1 MEWASQEL
9 AKHSG
14 LSPPLSNPPPPH
26 PRPIGKDR
34 RIKGDR
40 REEPSETTKHL
51 TIPTTFYLQMFLTS
65 SDAWP
70 WEFKFSQHSTHLPN
84 RTFRLAPPCL
94 TCSRN
99 ILQTH
104 LQAWALE
111 PALHR
116 LECLFPPCLSVK
128 VLFILQGTNETP
140 SSRQNHQKPSELE
153 VCAIPQAPGDTGAVT
168 ELTSLCLVS
177 QLTDVY
183 LFPLPI
189 FKGKRKGPTPT
200 HGRVPHTRSE
210 APRTAKRT
218 ATTCG
223 LKEYLQPTARGPG
236 GEFSKH
242 FWELEICQEQC

>member
-1 MEWASQEL
+1 MERASQEL

-26 PRPIGKDR
+26 PCPIGKDR
-34 RIKGDR
+34 RIKGGR
-40 REEPSETTKHL
+40 REEPSETTRRL
-51 TIPTTFYLQMFLTS
+51 TVPATFCLQMLLTS
-65 SDAWP
+65 SDARP
-70 WEFKFSQHSTHLPN
+70 WEFRFSQQSTHLPN

-94 TCSRN
+94 TCSRD
-99 ILQTH
+99 ILHIH

-111 PALHR
+111 PALPR
-116 LECLFPPCLSVK
+116 LQCLFPPCLPVK

-153 VCAIPQAPGDTGAVT
+153 VRATPQASGDTGAVT
-168 ELTSLCLVS
+168 ELQPLPR
-177 QLTDVY
+177 LTVNWVY
-183 LFPLPI
+183 LSPLPV
-189 FKGKRKGPTPT
+189 FKGKRKGLTPT
-200 HGRVPHTRSE
+200 HGRVPHTCSE

-223 LKEYLQPTARGPG
+223 LKEYLQPNARGHG

-242 FWELEICQEQC
+242 FGELEICQEQC